1 MCYNCGCGMPDDD
14 HGDPRNIT
22 NRTFEQAAQAV
33 EQSAGE
39 ARDNTLDLLGEVDTT
54 TGAKP
59 S

>member
-1 MCYNCGCGMPDDD
+1 MPDDD